1 MKCDN
6 CGMIFH
12 NRSRFV
18 LDEPDL
24 HEEYC
29 SAECAMRSNGI
40 KCASEMLCSECGAV
54 IIGMPYIDIS
64 SDSGD
69 LYCSAACALAAKHIT
84 FNGATK

>member
-6 CGMIFH
+6 CGMTFH
-12 NRSRFV
+12 KRAWYV

-24 HEEYC
+24 REEYC

-40 KCASEMLCSECGAV
+40 KCASEMLCYECGAA
-54 IIGMPYIDIS
+54 ITGMPYTDE
-64 SDSGD
+64 SGD
-69 LYCSAACALAAKHIT
+69 LYCSVACALAANNINIT